1 VSKSVV
7 IVGGGLVGLSSAL
20 FLTEAGADV
29 TIIDS
34 GALGGGAARGN
45 AGFMCTAIVEPLP
58 APGAIGNA
66 LKSLRDPQ
74 RALRVLPR
82 AIPAMAP
89 WLLAFA
95 RNCTTSRYESGRAA
109 LAKFNRNSSAILERL
124 ATQGVAV
131 TLSRELLVPYHD
143 VAKAEHHFAALQPM
157 VEFGARIPDRIV
169 DGDEIR
175 RIAPAITD
183 HIRAGLV
190 MPGDRSIDPRRY
202 VDSVIDI
209 LKSRHVRIIEHTE
222 VTGVESSGKRVR
234 SLATTSG
241 TVGGEEFVLSAGAG
255 SRLVA
260 KHFDL
265 RLSVIPGQGYNVA
278 LPTSPGL
285 QQPVIFE
292 EVHAVATP
300 FEDRIRLG
308 GTMEFGGDHP
318 PFDGRRVETIVA
330 SMRTFLDLDWDQ
342 RFDTWAGSR
351 PMSADGLPFMG
362 RPKRWS
368 NVVVGA
374 GHGMFGL
381 TLAPPSGVAISELI
395 MTGRSSTDISAFDP
409 DRNPLRRPKRDR

>member
-1 VSKSVV
+1 VSKEVV

-20 FLTEAGADV
+20 FLTEAGATV
-29 TIIDS
+29 TIIDND
-34 GALGGGAARGN
+34 GLGGGAARGN

-66 LKSLRDPQ
+66 LRSLRDPA
-74 RALRVLPR
+74 RALRVLPK
-82 AIPAMAP
+82 AIPQMAP

-95 RNCTTSRYESGRAA
+95 RNCTASRYQSGRAA
-109 LAKFNRNSSAILERL
+109 LARFNYNSSAILERL
-124 ATQGVAV
+124 TSQGVAV
-131 TLSRELLVPYHD
+131 GLSRELLVPYHD
-143 VAKAEHHFAALQPM
+143 VAKAEHHFEALQPM
-157 VEFGARIPDRIV
+157 VEFGARIPDRVV

-175 RIAPAITD
+175 RLAPAITD
-183 HIRAGLV
+183 HVRAGLV
-190 MPGDRSIDPRRY
+190 MPGDRAIDPRRY

-209 LKSRHVRIIEHTE
+209 LKSRDVRIMEHTD
-222 VTGVESSGKRVR
+222 VTKVQSSGDRVV
-234 SLATTSG
+234 SVATSNG
-241 TVGGEEFVLSAGAG
+241 TIDGEEFLLAAGAG
-255 SRLVA
+255 SRLLA

-278 LPTSPGL
+278 LPISPGL
-285 QQPVIFE
+285 RQPVIFE

-318 PFDGRRVETIVA
+318 PFDGRRIDMIVA
-330 SMRTFLDLDWDQ
+330 SMRKFLDLDWDE
-342 RFDTWAGSR
+342 RFGTWAGSR

-362 RPKRWS
+362 RPKRWR

-395 MTGRSSTDISAFDP
+395 MTGRSSTDIGAFDP
-409 DRNPLRRPKRDR
+409 DRSAFRR

>member
-20 FLTEAGADV
+20 FLSEAGADV
-29 TIIDS
+29 TIVDH
-34 GALGGGAARGN
+34 GELGGGAARGN

-74 RALRVLPR
+74 RALRVLPK
-82 AIPAMAP
+82 AIPNMTP

-95 RNCTTSRYESGRAA
+95 RNCTASRYQSGRAA
-109 LAKFNRNSSAILERL
+109 LARFNHNSSAILERL

-131 TLSRELLVPYHD
+131 NLSRELLVPYHD
-143 VAKAEHHFAALQPM
+143 VAKAEHHFKALQPM
-157 VEFGARIPDRIV
+157 VEFGARIPDGVV
-169 DGDEIR
+169 DGAEIR
-175 RIAPAITD
+175 RLAPAVTD
-183 HIRAGLV
+183 HVRAGLV

-209 LKSRHVRIIEHTE
+209 LKTRDVRFLENTE
-222 VTGVESSGKRVR
+222 VTGVRSTGSRVD
-234 SLATTSG
+234 SLTTSNG
-241 TVGGEEFVLSAGAG
+241 TIDGEEFVLAAGAG
-255 SRLVA
+255 SRLLA

-265 RLSVIPGQGYNVA
+265 RLSVIPGQGYNVG

-318 PFDGRRVETIVA
+318 PFDPRRIEMIVA
-330 SMRTFLDLDWDQ
+330 SMRKFLDLDWDQ
-342 RFDTWAGSR
+342 QFGTWAGSR

-362 RPKRWS
+362 RPKRWR

-381 TLAPPSGVAISELI
+381 TLAAPSGVAIAELI
-395 MTGRSSTDISAFDP
+395 MNGQSSTDISAFDP
-409 DRNPLRRPKRDR
+409 DRSRFRR

>member
-1 VSKSVV
+1 VSKEVV

-20 FLTEAGADV
+20 FLTEAGASV

-34 GALGGGAARGN
+34 DGLGGGAARGN

-66 LKSLRDPQ
+66 LKSLRDPA
-74 RALRVLPR
+74 RALRVLPK
-82 AIPAMAP
+82 AIPQMAP

-95 RNCTTSRYESGRAA
+95 RNCTASRYRSGRAA
-109 LAKFNRNSSAILERL
+109 LARFNYNSAAILERL
-124 ATQGVAV
+124 AGQGVAV
-131 TLSRELLVPYHD
+131 GLSRELLVPYHD
-143 VAKAEHHFAALQPM
+143 VAKAEHHFEALQPM
-157 VEFGARIPDRIV
+157 VEFGARIPDRVV

-175 RIAPAITD
+175 RLAPAITD
-183 HIRAGLV
+183 HVRAGLV
-190 MPGDRSIDPRRY
+190 MPGDRAIDPRRY

-209 LKSRHVRIIEHTE
+209 LKSRDVRIMEHSD
-222 VTGVESSGKRVR
+222 VTKVESSGDRVV
-234 SLATTSG
+234 SLVTSNG
-241 TVGGEEFVLSAGAG
+241 PVDGEEFLLAAGAG
-255 SRLVA
+255 SRLLA
-260 KHFDL
+260 KQFDL
-265 RLSVIPGQGYNVA
+265 RLAVIPGQGYNVA

-285 QQPVIFE
+285 TQPVIFE

-318 PFDGRRVETIVA
+318 PFDERRIEMIVA
-330 SMRTFLDLDWDQ
+330 SMRKFLDLDWDE

-351 PMSADGLPFMG
+351 PMSPDGLPFMG
-362 RPKRWS
+362 RPKRWR

-381 TLAPPSGVAISELI
+381 TLAPPSGLAISELI
-395 MTGRSSTDISAFDP
+395 MTGRSSTDISVFDP
-409 DRNPLRRPKRDR
+409 DRSAFRR

>member
-1 VSKSVV
+1 
-7 IVGGGLVGLSSAL
+7 
-20 FLTEAGADV
+20 
-29 TIIDS
+29 
-34 GALGGGAARGN
+34 
-45 AGFMCTAIVEPLP
+45 
-58 APGAIGNA
+58 
-66 LKSLRDPQ
+66 
-74 RALRVLPR
+74 
-82 AIPAMAP
+82 MAP

-95 RNCTTSRYESGRAA
+95 RNCTASRYQSGRAA
-109 LAKFNRNSSAILERL
+109 LARFNYNSADILERL
-124 ATQGVAV
+124 ASQGAAV
-131 TLSRELLVPYHD
+131 GLSRELLVPYHD
-143 VAKAEHHFAALQPM
+143 VAKAEHHFEALQPM
-157 VEFGARIPDRIV
+157 VEFGAHIPDRVV

-175 RIAPAITD
+175 RLAPAITD
-183 HIRAGLV
+183 HVHAGLV
-190 MPGDRSIDPRRY
+190 MPGDRAIDPRRY

-209 LKSRHVRIIEHTE
+209 LKSRGVRIMENTD
-222 VTGVESSGKRVR
+222 VTKVHSSGDRVL
-234 SLATTSG
+234 SLETSSG
-241 TVGGEEFVLSAGAG
+241 TVDGDEFLLAAGAG
-255 SRLVA
+255 SRLLA

-318 PFDGRRVETIVA
+318 PFDGRRIETIVA
-330 SMRTFLDLDWDQ
+330 SMRAFLDLDWDE

-362 RPKRWS
+362 RPKRWR

-409 DRNPLRRPKRDR
+409 DRSAFRR

>member
-1 VSKSVV
+1 MTKSVV
-7 IVGGGLVGLSSAL
+7 IIGGGLVGLSSAL
-20 FLTEAGADV
+20 FLTEAGAEV

-34 GALGGGAARGN
+34 GALGSGAARGN

-58 APGAIGNA
+58 APGAIVNA
-66 LKSLRDPQ
+66 LRSLRDPS
-74 RALRVLPR
+74 RALRVLPK
-82 AIPAMAP
+82 AVPKMTP
-89 WLLAFA
+89 WLLAFG
-95 RNCTTSRYESGRAA
+95 RNCTASRYQSGRAA
-109 LAKFNRNSSAILERL
+109 LARFNHNSSAVVERL
-124 ATQGVAV
+124 AHQGAAV

-143 VAKAEHHFAALQPM
+143 VAKAEHHFKALQPM

-175 RIAPAITD
+175 RLAPAITD

-209 LKSRHVRIIEHTE
+209 LRNRGVRFMEHIA
-222 VTGVESSGKRVR
+222 VTKVIASGDRVLR
-234 SLATTSG
+234 LDTSG
-241 TVGGEEFVLSAGAG
+241 GSVDADEFLLAAGAG
-255 SRLVA
+255 SRLLA
-260 KHFDL
+260 KQFDL
-265 RLSVIPGQGYNVA
+265 RLAVIPGQGYNVG

-300 FEDRIRLG
+300 FDDRIRLG
-308 GTMEFGGDHP
+308 GTMEFGGDNP
-318 PFDGRRVETIVA
+318 PFDSRRVEAIVA
-330 SMRTFLDLDWDQ
+330 SMRAFLNLDWDH

-362 RPKRWS
+362 RPKRWR

-381 TLAPPSGVAISELI
+381 TLAPPSGVAIAELI
-395 MTGRSSTDISAFDP
+395 MTGRSSSDIRAFDP
-409 DRNPLRRPKRDR
+409 DRNPLRR

>member
-1 VSKSVV
+1 MSKTVV

-34 GALGGGAARGN
+34 AALGSGAARGN

-58 APGAIGNA
+58 APGAIVNA
-66 LKSLRDPQ
+66 LKSLRDPA
-74 RALRVLPR
+74 RALRILPK
-82 AIPAMAP
+82 AIPRMAP
-89 WLLAFA
+89 WLLTFA
-95 RNCTTSRYESGRAA
+95 RNCTASRYQSGRAA
-109 LAKFNRNSSAILERL
+109 LADFNRNSSAVLERL
-124 ATQGVAV
+124 TSQGAAV

-143 VAKAEHHFAALQPM
+143 VAKAEHHFKALQPM
-157 VEFGARIPDRIV
+157 VDFGARIPDRVV

-183 HIRAGLV
+183 HVRAGLV

-202 VDSVIDI
+202 VDSVIEI
-209 LKSRHVRIIEHTE
+209 LRRRGTRFIEHTE
-222 VTGVESSGKRVR
+222 INRVVSTDDRVR
-234 SLATTSG
+234 SLETSNG
-241 TVGGEEFVLSAGAG
+241 TVDGEEFVLAAGAG
-255 SRLVA
+255 SRLLA

-265 RLSVIPGQGYNVA
+265 RLAVIPGQGYNVG

-300 FEDRIRLG
+300 FDDRIRLG

-318 PFDGRRVETIVA
+318 PFDARRIESIIT
-330 SMRTFLDLDWDQ
+330 SMRRFLDLDWDE

-362 RPKRWS
+362 RPKRWR
-368 NVVVGA
+368 NVVVSA

-409 DRNPLRRPKRDR
+409 DRSALRR

>member
-1 VSKSVV
+1 MSKAVV

-20 FLTEAGADV
+20 FLTEAGAEV

-74 RALRVLPR
+74 RALRVLPK
-82 AIPAMAP
+82 AIPSMTP

-95 RNCTTSRYESGRAA
+95 RNCTRSRYESGRAA
-109 LAKFNRNSSAILERL
+109 LARFNRNSAAIHERL
-124 ATQGVAV
+124 VTQGVAV
-131 TLSRELLVPYHD
+131 SLSRELLVPYHD
-143 VAKAEHHFAALQPM
+143 VAKAEHHFKALQPM
-157 VEFGARIPDRIV
+157 VEFGARVPDRVV

-183 HIRAGLV
+183 HVRAGLV

-209 LKSRHVRIIEHTE
+209 LKSRNVQFMENTE
-222 VTGVESSGKRVR
+222 VTAVESKDNRVR
-234 SLATTSG
+234 SLATSNG
-241 TVGGEEFVLSAGAG
+241 TVDGEEFVLSAGAG

-265 RLSVIPGQGYNVA
+265 RLSVIPGQGYNVG

-318 PFDGRRVETIVA
+318 PFDPRRIEMIVA

-362 RPKRWS
+362 RPKRWT

-409 DRNPLRRPKRDR
+409 DRSRFRRLNAIG

>member
-1 VSKSVV
+1 MTKEVV
-7 IVGGGLVGLSSAL
+7 IIGGGLIGLSSAL
-20 FLTEAGADV
+20 FLTEAGANV
-29 TIIDS
+29 TIVDS
-34 GALGGGAARGN
+34 DGLGSGAARGN

-58 APGAIGNA
+58 APGAIRNA
-66 LKSLRDPQ
+66 LKSLRDPA
-74 RALRVLPR
+74 RALRVLPK
-82 AIPAMAP
+82 AIPQMAP

-95 RNCTTSRYESGRAA
+95 RNCTASRYESGRAA
-109 LAKFNRNSSAILERL
+109 LASFNHNSAAILERL

-131 TLSRELLVPYHD
+131 GLSRELLVPYHD
-143 VAKAEHHFAALQPM
+143 LAKAEHHFKALQRM
-157 VEFGARIPDRIV
+157 VDFGARIPDRVV
-169 DGDEIR
+169 DGDELR
-175 RIAPAITD
+175 RLAPAITD
-183 HIRAGLV
+183 HVRAGLV
-190 MPGDRSIDPRRY
+190 MPGDRAIDPRRY

-209 LKSRHVRIIEHTE
+209 LKSRDVRIMEHTE
-222 VTGVESSGKRVR
+222 VTNVVSSGDRVG
-234 SLATTSG
+234 SLVTSNG
-241 TVGGEEFVLSAGAG
+241 TIDGEEFLLAAGAG
-255 SRLVA
+255 SRLLA

-285 QQPVIFE
+285 RQPVIFE

-318 PFDGRRVETIVA
+318 PFDARRIDMIVA
-330 SMRTFLDLDWDQ
+330 SMRAFLDLEWDQ

-362 RPKRWS
+362 RPKRWR

-381 TLAPPSGVAISELI
+381 TLAPPSGVAIAELI
-395 MTGRSSTDISAFDP
+395 MTGGTSTDISAFDP
-409 DRNPLRRPKRDR
+409 DRSAFRR

>member
-1 VSKSVV
+1 VSKDVV
-7 IVGGGLVGLSSAL
+7 IIGGGLIGLSSAL
-20 FLTEAGADV
+20 FLSEAGANV
-29 TIIDS
+29 TVVDS
-34 GALGGGAARGN
+34 DGLGSGAARGN

-58 APGAIGNA
+58 APGAIRNA
-66 LKSLRDPQ
+66 LKSLRDPA
-74 RALRVLPR
+74 RALRVLPK
-82 AIPAMAP
+82 AIPQMAP

-95 RNCTTSRYESGRAA
+95 RNCTASRYESGRAA
-109 LAKFNRNSSAILERL
+109 LASFNHNSAAILERL

-131 TLSRELLVPYHD
+131 GLSRELLVPYHD
-143 VAKAEHHFAALQPM
+143 VAKAEHHFKALQRM
-157 VEFGARIPDRIV
+157 VEFGARIPDRVV
-169 DGDEIR
+169 DGDELR
-175 RIAPAITD
+175 RLAPAITD
-183 HIRAGLV
+183 HVRAGFV
-190 MPGDRSIDPRRY
+190 MPGDRAIDPRRY
-202 VDSVIDI
+202 VDSIIDI
-209 LKSRHVRIIEHTE
+209 LKSRDVRMVEHTD
-222 VTGVESSGKRVR
+222 VTNVVSSGDRVM
-234 SLATTSG
+234 SLVTSNG
-241 TVGGEEFVLSAGAG
+241 AIGGEEFLLAAGAG
-255 SRLVA
+255 SRLLA

-285 QQPVIFE
+285 RQPVIFE

-318 PFDGRRVETIVA
+318 PFDERRVDMIVA

-362 RPKRWS
+362 RPKRWR

-381 TLAPPSGVAISELI
+381 TLAPPSGVAIAELI
-395 MTGRSSTDISAFDP
+395 MTGRTSTDISAFDP
-409 DRNPLRRPKRDR
+409 DRSAFRR

>member
-20 FLTEAGADV
+20 FLTEAGAEV
-29 TIIDS
+29 TIIDN

-82 AIPAMAP
+82 AVPAMAP

-95 RNCTTSRYESGRAA
+95 RNCTASRYQSGRAA

-124 ATQGVAV
+124 ASQGVAV
-131 TLSRELLVPYHD
+131 SLSRELLVPYHD

-157 VEFGARIPDRIV
+157 VEFGARIPDRVV

-209 LKSRHVRIIEHTE
+209 LKSRNVRVIEHTE
-222 VTGVESSGKRVR
+222 VTAVESSGNRVR
-234 SLATTSG
+234 SLTTTSG
-241 TVGGEEFVLSAGAG
+241 QVDGEEFVLSAGAG

-330 SMRTFLDLDWDQ
+330 SMRKFLDLDWDQ

-409 DRNPLRRPKRDR
+409 DRNTLRRPKLAS

>member
-1 VSKSVV
+1 MSKSVV

-20 FLTEAGADV
+20 FLTEAGAEV
-29 TIIDS
+29 TVIDN

-82 AIPAMAP
+82 AVPAMTP

-95 RNCTTSRYESGRAA
+95 RNCTASRYQSGRAA

-131 TLSRELLVPYHD
+131 SLSRELLVPYHD

-157 VEFGARIPDRIV
+157 VEFGARIPDRVV
-169 DGDEIR
+169 DGDELR

-183 HIRAGLV
+183 HVRAGLV
-190 MPGDRSIDPRRY
+190 MPGDRSIDPRRF

-209 LKSRHVRIIEHTE
+209 LKSRNVRIVEHTE
-222 VTGVESSGKRVR
+222 VTGVESSSDRVR
-234 SLATTSG
+234 SLTTTNG
-241 TVGGEEFVLSAGAG
+241 PIDGEEFVLSAGAG

-265 RLSVIPGQGYNVA
+265 RLSVISGQGYNVA

-318 PFDGRRVETIVA
+318 PFDDRRVEMIVA
-330 SMRTFLDLDWDQ
+330 SMRKFLDLEWDQ

-409 DRNPLRRPKRDR
+409 DRNPLRRRKRDR

>member
-20 FLTEAGADV
+20 FLSEAGAEV
-29 TIIDS
+29 TVIDS
-34 GALGGGAARGN
+34 EALGSGAARGN

-66 LKSLRDPQ
+66 LKSLRDPS
-74 RALRVLPR
+74 RALRILPKSV
-82 AIPAMAP
+82 PKMTP

-95 RNCTTSRYESGRAA
+95 RNCTASRYQSGRAA
-109 LAKFNRNSSAILERL
+109 LARFNRNSAEIVERL
-124 ATQGVAV
+124 AHQGAAV
-131 TLSRELLVPYHD
+131 RMSRELLVPYHD
-143 VAKAEHHFAALQPM
+143 VAKAEHHFKALQPM
-157 VEFGARIPDRIV
+157 VEFGARIPDRVV

-175 RIAPAITD
+175 RLAPAVTN

-202 VDSVIDI
+202 VDSVIEI
-209 LKSRHVRIIEHTE
+209 LKSRNVRIMEHTA
-222 VTGVESSGKRVR
+222 VMKVMSSGDRVR
-234 SLATTSG
+234 SLEVSG
-241 TVGGEEFVLSAGAG
+241 GTNVDGEEFVLSAGAG
-255 SRLVA
+255 SRLLA
-260 KHFDL
+260 KQFDL
-265 RLSVIPGQGYNVA
+265 RLAVIPGQGYNVG

-300 FEDRIRLG
+300 FDDRIRLG
-308 GTMEFGGDHP
+308 GTMEFGGDNP
-318 PFDGRRVETIVA
+318 PFDGRRVEAIVA
-330 SMRTFLDLDWDQ
+330 SMRAFLDLDWDNL
-342 RFDTWAGSR
+342 FDTWAGSR

-362 RPKRWS
+362 RPKRWN

-381 TLAPPSGVAISELI
+381 TLAPPSGVAIAELI
-395 MTGRSSTDISAFDP
+395 MTGHTRADISAFDP
-409 DRNPLRRPKRDR
+409 DRSTMRR

>member
-1 VSKSVV
+1 MSMAVV

-29 TIIDS
+29 TIVDS
-34 GALGGGAARGN
+34 GSLGGGAARGN

-74 RALRVLPR
+74 RALRVLPK
-82 AIPAMAP
+82 AIPSMTP

-95 RNCTTSRYESGRAA
+95 RNCTASRYQSGRAA
-109 LAKFNRNSSAILERL
+109 LARFNRNSSAILERL
-124 ATQGVAV
+124 TTQGVAV
-131 TLSRELLVPYHD
+131 DLSRELLVPYHD
-143 VAKAEHHFAALQPM
+143 VAKAEHHFKALQPM
-157 VEFGARIPDRIV
+157 VEFGARIPDRVV
-169 DGDEIR
+169 DGDELR
-175 RIAPAITD
+175 RLAPAITD
-183 HIRAGLV
+183 HIRAGLI

-209 LKSRHVRIIEHTE
+209 LESRNVRFLENTE
-222 VTGVESSGKRVR
+222 VTAVQSTGDHVQ
-234 SLATTSG
+234 SLTTSNG
-241 TVGGEEFVLSAGAG
+241 TIDGEEFVVSAGAG
-255 SRLVA
+255 SRLLA

-265 RLSVIPGQGYNVA
+265 RLSVIPGQGYNVG

-318 PFDGRRVETIVA
+318 PFDGRRVETIIA
-330 SMRTFLDLDWDQ
+330 SMRKFLDLEWDQ

-362 RPKRWS
+362 RPKRWR

-409 DRNPLRRPKRDR
+409 DRSRFRR

>member
-1 VSKSVV
+1 MSKTVV

-34 GALGGGAARGN
+34 DALGSGAARGN

-66 LKSLRDPQ
+66 LKSLRDPA
-74 RALRVLPR
+74 RALRILPK
-82 AIPAMAP
+82 AIPRMVP
-89 WLLAFA
+89 WLLTFA
-95 RNCTTSRYESGRAA
+95 RNCTASRYQSGRAV
-109 LAKFNRNSSAILERL
+109 LAEFNRNSSAVLERL
-124 ATQGVAV
+124 TSQGAAV

-143 VAKAEHHFAALQPM
+143 VAKAEHHFKALQPM
-157 VEFGARIPDRIV
+157 VEFGARIPDRVV
-169 DGDEIR
+169 DGDELR

-183 HIRAGLV
+183 HVRAGLV
-190 MPGDRSIDPRRY
+190 MPGDRSVDPRRY
-202 VDSVIDI
+202 VDSVIEI
-209 LKSRHVRIIEHTE
+209 LRTRGTRFLEHTE
-222 VTGVESSGKRVR
+222 ITRVVSSGNSVR
-234 SLATTSG
+234 SVETSNG
-241 TVGGEEFVLSAGAG
+241 TIDGEEFVLAAGAG
-255 SRLVA
+255 SRLLA

-265 RLSVIPGQGYNVA
+265 RLAVIPGQGYNVG

-318 PFDGRRVETIVA
+318 PFDARRIESIIT
-330 SMRTFLDLDWDQ
+330 SMRKFLDLDWDE

-362 RPKRWS
+362 RPKRWR
-368 NVVVGA
+368 NVVVGT

-381 TLAPPSGVAISELI
+381 TLAPPSGVAIAELI

-409 DRNPLRRPKRDR
+409 DRSALRR

>member
-1 VSKSVV
+1 MSKTVV

-34 GALGGGAARGN
+34 AALGSGAARGN

-58 APGAIGNA
+58 APGAIVNA
-66 LKSLRDPQ
+66 LKSLRDPA
-74 RALRVLPR
+74 RALRILPK
-82 AIPAMAP
+82 AIPRMAP
-89 WLLAFA
+89 WLLTFA
-95 RNCTTSRYESGRAA
+95 RNCTASRYQSGRAA
-109 LAKFNRNSSAILERL
+109 LADFNRNSSAVLERL
-124 ATQGVAV
+124 TSQGAAV

-143 VAKAEHHFAALQPM
+143 VAKAEHHFKALQPM
-157 VEFGARIPDRIV
+157 VDFGARIPDRVV

-183 HIRAGLV
+183 HVRAGLV

-202 VDSVIDI
+202 VDSVIEI
-209 LKSRHVRIIEHTE
+209 LRTRGTRFIEHTE
-222 VTGVESSGKRVR
+222 VRRVVSTDDRVR
-234 SLATTSG
+234 SLETSNG
-241 TVGGEEFVLSAGAG
+241 TIDGEEFVLSAGAG
-255 SRLVA
+255 SRLLA

-265 RLSVIPGQGYNVA
+265 RLAVIPGQGYNVG

-300 FEDRIRLG
+300 FDDRIRLG

-318 PFDGRRVETIVA
+318 PFDARRIESIIT
-330 SMRTFLDLDWDQ
+330 SMRRFLDLDWDE

-351 PMSADGLPFMG
+351 PMSSDGLPFMG
-362 RPKRWS
+362 RPKRWR

-409 DRNPLRRPKRDR
+409 DRSALRR

>member
-1 VSKSVV
+1 MSKEVV

-29 TIIDS
+29 TIVDS
-34 GALGGGAARGN
+34 EGLGGGAARGN
-45 AGFMCTAIVEPLP
+45 AGFMCSAIVEPLP
-58 APGAIGNA
+58 APAAIRNA
-66 LKSLRDPQ
+66 LKSLRDPA
-74 RALRVLPR
+74 RALRVLPK
-82 AIPAMAP
+82 AIPQMAP

-95 RNCTTSRYESGRAA
+95 RNCTASRYQSGRAA
-109 LAKFNRNSSAILERL
+109 LARFNYNSAAILERL
-124 ATQGVAV
+124 ASQGVAV
-131 TLSRELLVPYHD
+131 GLSRELLVPYHD
-143 VAKAEHHFAALQPM
+143 VAKAEHHFEALQPM
-157 VEFGARIPDRIV
+157 VEFGARIPDRVV

-175 RIAPAITD
+175 RLAPAITD
-183 HIRAGLV
+183 HVRAGLV
-190 MPGDRSIDPRRY
+190 MPGDRAIDPRRY

-209 LKSRHVRIIEHTE
+209 LKSRDVRIVEHTD
-222 VTGVESSGKRVR
+222 VTKVRSSGDRVV
-234 SLATTSG
+234 SLETSSG
-241 TVGGEEFVLSAGAG
+241 TVDGDEFLLAAGAG
-255 SRLVA
+255 SRLLA

-318 PFDGRRVETIVA
+318 PFDERRIEMIVA
-330 SMRTFLDLDWDQ
+330 SMREFLDLDWDE

-362 RPKRWS
+362 RPKRWR

-409 DRNPLRRPKRDR
+409 DRSAFRR

>member
-1 VSKSVV
+1 MSKTVV

-29 TIIDS
+29 TIIDCA
-34 GALGGGAARGN
+34 ALGSGAARGN

-66 LKSLRDPQ
+66 LKSLRDPA
-74 RALRVLPR
+74 RALRILPK
-82 AIPAMAP
+82 AIPRMAP
-89 WLLAFA
+89 WLLTFA
-95 RNCTTSRYESGRAA
+95 RNCTASRYQSGRAA
-109 LAKFNRNSSAILERL
+109 LAEFNRNSSAVLERL
-124 ATQGVAV
+124 TSQGAAV

-143 VAKAEHHFAALQPM
+143 VAKAEHHFKALQPM
-157 VEFGARIPDRIV
+157 VEFGARIPDRVV
-169 DGDEIR
+169 DGDELR

-183 HIRAGLV
+183 HVRAGLV
-190 MPGDRSIDPRRY
+190 MPGDRSVDPRRY
-202 VDSVIDI
+202 VDSVIEI
-209 LKSRHVRIIEHTE
+209 LRTRGTRFLEHTE
-222 VTGVESSGKRVR
+222 ITRVVSSGDSVR
-234 SLATTSG
+234 SVETSNG
-241 TVGGEEFVLSAGAG
+241 TIDGEEFVLAAGAG
-255 SRLVA
+255 SRLLA

-265 RLSVIPGQGYNVA
+265 RLAVIPGQGYNVG

-318 PFDGRRVETIVA
+318 PFDARRIESIIT
-330 SMRTFLDLDWDQ
+330 SMRKFLDLDWDE

-351 PMSADGLPFMG
+351 PMSADGLPFIG
-362 RPKRWS
+362 RPRRWR
-368 NVVVGA
+368 NVVVGT

-381 TLAPPSGVAISELI
+381 TLAPPSGVAIAELI

-409 DRNPLRRPKRDR
+409 DRSALRR

>member
-1 VSKSVV
+1 MSKTVV

-29 TIIDS
+29 TIIDCA
-34 GALGGGAARGN
+34 ALGSGAARGN

-66 LKSLRDPQ
+66 LKSLRDPA
-74 RALRVLPR
+74 RALRILPK
-82 AIPAMAP
+82 AIPRMAP
-89 WLLAFA
+89 WLLTFA
-95 RNCTTSRYESGRAA
+95 RNCTASRYQSGRAA
-109 LAKFNRNSSAILERL
+109 LAEFNRNSSAVLERL
-124 ATQGVAV
+124 TSQGAAV

-143 VAKAEHHFAALQPM
+143 VAKAEHHFKALQPM
-157 VEFGARIPDRIV
+157 VEFGARIPDRVV
-169 DGDEIR
+169 DGDELR

-183 HIRAGLV
+183 HVRAGLV
-190 MPGDRSIDPRRY
+190 MPGDRSVDPRRY
-202 VDSVIDI
+202 VDSVIEI
-209 LKSRHVRIIEHTE
+209 LRTRGTRFLEHTE
-222 VTGVESSGKRVR
+222 ITRVVSSGDSVR
-234 SLATTSG
+234 SVETSNG
-241 TVGGEEFVLSAGAG
+241 TIDGEEFVLAAGAG
-255 SRLVA
+255 SRLLA

-265 RLSVIPGQGYNVA
+265 RLAVIPGQGYNVG

-318 PFDGRRVETIVA
+318 PFDARRIESIIT
-330 SMRTFLDLDWDQ
+330 SMRKFLDLDWDE

-362 RPKRWS
+362 RPKRWR
-368 NVVVGA
+368 NVVVGT

-381 TLAPPSGVAISELI
+381 TLAPPSGVAIAELI

-409 DRNPLRRPKRDR
+409 DRSALRR

>member
-1 VSKSVV
+1 V
-7 IVGGGLVGLSSAL
+7 
-20 FLTEAGADV
+20 
-29 TIIDS
+29 
-34 GALGGGAARGN
+34 
-45 AGFMCTAIVEPLP
+45 
-58 APGAIGNA
+58 
-66 LKSLRDPQ
+66 
-74 RALRVLPR
+74 
-82 AIPAMAP
+82 
-89 WLLAFA
+89 
-95 RNCTTSRYESGRAA
+95 
-109 LAKFNRNSSAILERL
+109 LERL
-124 ATQGVAV
+124 ASQGAAV
-131 TLSRELLVPYHD
+131 TLSKELLVPYHD
-143 VAKAEHHFAALQPM
+143 VAKAERHFAALQPM
-157 VEFGARIPDRIV
+157 VEFGARIPDRVV

-175 RIAPAITD
+175 RLAPAITD

-209 LKSRHVRIIEHTE
+209 LKQRNVRFMEHTE
-222 VTGVESSGKRVR
+222 ITHVDSAGDRVVALR
-234 SLATTSG
+234 TTNG
-241 TVGGEEFVLSAGAG
+241 TVDAEEFVLCAGAG

-265 RLSVIPGQGYNVA
+265 RLSVIPGQGYNVG

-285 QQPVIFE
+285 RQPVIFE

-308 GTMEFGGDHP
+308 GTMEFGGDDP
-318 PFDGRRVETIVA
+318 PFDERRVEAIIT
-330 SMRTFLDLDWDQ
+330 SMRKFLDLAWEE

-362 RPKRWS
+362 RPKRWR

-395 MTGRSSTDISAFDP
+395 MTGRTSSDIRAFHP
-409 DRNPLRRPKRDR
+409 DRNPLRR

>member
-1 VSKSVV
+1 MSKAVV

-29 TIIDS
+29 TIVDS
-34 GALGGGAARGN
+34 AALGSGAARGN

-66 LKSLRDPQ
+66 LKSLRDPA
-74 RALRVLPR
+74 RALRILPK
-82 AIPAMAP
+82 AIPRMAP
-89 WLLAFA
+89 WLLTFA
-95 RNCTTSRYESGRAA
+95 RNCTASRYQSGRAA
-109 LAKFNRNSSAILERL
+109 LAEFNRNSSAVLERL
-124 ATQGVAV
+124 TSQGAAV

-143 VAKAEHHFAALQPM
+143 VAKAEHHFKALQPM
-157 VEFGARIPDRIV
+157 VEFGARIPDRVV
-169 DGDEIR
+169 DGDELR

-183 HIRAGLV
+183 HVRAGLV

-202 VDSVIDI
+202 VDSVIEI
-209 LKSRHVRIIEHTE
+209 LRTRGARFLEHTE
-222 VTGVESSGKRVR
+222 ITRVVSTDDRVR
-234 SLATTSG
+234 ALETSNG
-241 TVGGEEFVLSAGAG
+241 TIDGEEFVLTAGAG
-255 SRLVA
+255 SRLLA

-265 RLSVIPGQGYNVA
+265 RLAVIPGQGYNVG

-318 PFDGRRVETIVA
+318 PFDARRIESIIT
-330 SMRTFLDLDWDQ
+330 SMRRFLDLDWDE

-362 RPKRWS
+362 RPKRWR

-381 TLAPPSGVAISELI
+381 TMAPPSGVAISELI

-409 DRNPLRRPKRDR
+409 DRSALRR

>member
-1 VSKSVV
+1 MSKSVV

-20 FLTEAGADV
+20 FLTEAGAEV

-34 GALGGGAARGN
+34 GALGGGASRGN

-58 APGAIGNA
+58 APGAIVNA

-74 RALRVLPR
+74 RALRVLPK
-82 AIPAMAP
+82 AIPGMAP
-89 WLLAFA
+89 WLLSFA
-95 RNCTTSRYESGRAA
+95 RNCTASRYQSGRAA
-109 LAKFNRNSSAILERL
+109 LARFNYNSGAILERL
-124 ATQGVAV
+124 VTQGVAV
-131 TLSRELLVPYHD
+131 SLSRELLVPYHD
-143 VAKAEHHFAALQPM
+143 IAKAEHHFKALQPM
-157 VEFGARIPDRIV
+157 VEFGARIPDRVV

-175 RIAPAITD
+175 RLAPAITD
-183 HIRAGLV
+183 HVRAGLV

-209 LKSRHVRIIEHTE
+209 LRARNVRIMENTE
-222 VTGVESSGKRVR
+222 VTAVESTGSRVR
-234 SLATTSG
+234 ALTTSNG
-241 TVGGEEFVLSAGAG
+241 PVEGEEFVLSAGAG

-265 RLSVIPGQGYNVA
+265 KLAVIPGQGYNVG

-318 PFDGRRVETIVA
+318 PFDPRRIEMIVD
-330 SMRTFLDLDWDQ
+330 SMRKFLDLDWDE
-342 RFDTWAGSR
+342 RFEVWAGSR

-362 RPKRWS
+362 RPKRWN

-409 DRNPLRRPKRDR
+409 DRSRFRR

>member
-1 VSKSVV
+1 MSKEVV
-7 IVGGGLVGLSSAL
+7 LVGGGLVGLSSAL

-29 TIIDS
+29 TIVDS
-34 GALGGGAARGN
+34 EGLGGGAARGN

-58 APGAIGNA
+58 APGAIRNA
-66 LKSLRDPQ
+66 LTSLRDPA
-74 RALRVLPR
+74 RALRVLPK
-82 AIPAMAP
+82 AIPQMAP

-95 RNCTTSRYESGRAA
+95 RNCTTSRYQSGRAA
-109 LAKFNRNSSAILERL
+109 LARFNYNSAAILERL
-124 ATQGVAV
+124 ASQGVAV
-131 TLSRELLVPYHD
+131 GLSRELLVPYHD
-143 VAKAEHHFAALQPM
+143 VAKAEHHFEALQPM
-157 VEFGARIPDRIV
+157 VEFGARIPDRVV

-175 RIAPAITD
+175 QLAPAITD
-183 HIRAGLV
+183 HVRAGLV
-190 MPGDRSIDPRRY
+190 MPGDRALDPRRY

-209 LKSRHVRIIEHTE
+209 LKSRHVRIMEHTD
-222 VTGVESSGKRVR
+222 VTKVR
-234 SLATTSG
+234 SSDDRVVSLETSNG
-241 TVGGEEFVLSAGAG
+241 TVDGEEFLLAAGAG
-255 SRLVA
+255 SRLLA

-300 FEDRIRLG
+300 FEDRIRVG

-318 PFDGRRVETIVA
+318 PFDGRRLEMIVA
-330 SMRTFLDLDWDQ
+330 SMRAFLDLDWDE

-362 RPKRWS
+362 RPKRWR

-409 DRNPLRRPKRDR
+409 DRSAFRR

>member
-1 VSKSVV
+1 MSKAVV

-29 TIIDS
+29 TIVDS
-34 GALGGGAARGN
+34 AALGSGAARGN

-66 LKSLRDPQ
+66 LRSLRDPA
-74 RALRVLPR
+74 RALRILPK
-82 AIPAMAP
+82 AIPRMAP
-89 WLLAFA
+89 WLLTFA
-95 RNCTTSRYESGRAA
+95 RNCTASRYQSGRAA
-109 LAKFNRNSSAILERL
+109 LAEFNRNSSAVLERL
-124 ATQGVAV
+124 TSQGAAV

-143 VAKAEHHFAALQPM
+143 VAKAEHHFKALQPM
-157 VEFGARIPDRIV
+157 VEFGARIPDRVV
-169 DGDEIR
+169 DGDELR

-183 HIRAGLV
+183 HVRAGLV

-202 VDSVIDI
+202 VDSVIEI
-209 LKSRHVRIIEHTE
+209 LRTRGARFVEHTE
-222 VTGVESSGKRVR
+222 ITRVVSTDDRVR
-234 SLATTSG
+234 ALETSNG
-241 TVGGEEFVLSAGAG
+241 TIDGEEFVLTAGAG
-255 SRLVA
+255 SRLLA

-265 RLSVIPGQGYNVA
+265 RLAVIPGQGYNVG

-318 PFDGRRVETIVA
+318 PFDARRIESIIT
-330 SMRTFLDLDWDQ
+330 SMRRFLDLDWDE

-362 RPKRWS
+362 RPKRWR

-381 TLAPPSGVAISELI
+381 TMAPPSGVAISELI

-409 DRNPLRRPKRDR
+409 DRSALRR

>member
-20 FLTEAGADV
+20 FLSEAGADV
-29 TIIDS
+29 TVIDS
-34 GALGGGAARGN
+34 RSLGSGAARGN

-58 APGAIGNA
+58 APGALGNA
-66 LKSLRDPQ
+66 LRSLRDPA
-74 RALRVLPR
+74 RPLRVLPK
-82 AIPAMAP
+82 AMPKMVP

-95 RNCTTSRYESGRAA
+95 RNCTASRYQSGRAA
-109 LAKFNRNSSAILERL
+109 LAEFNRDSGAVLERL
-124 ATQGVAV
+124 AGQGAAVA
-131 TLSRELLVPYHD
+131 LSRELLVPYHD
-143 VAKAEHHFAALQPM
+143 IAKAEHHFKALQPM
-157 VEFGARIPDRIV
+157 VEFGARIPDRVV

-175 RIAPAITD
+175 RLAPAITD
-183 HIRAGLV
+183 HVRAGLV

-209 LKSRHVRIIEHTE
+209 VRRRNARFMENTE
-222 VTGVESSGKRVR
+222 VTRVVSSGDRVL
-234 SLATTSG
+234 SLETSRG
-241 TVGGEEFVLSAGAG
+241 SVDGEEFVLTAGAG
-255 SRLVA
+255 SRLLA
-260 KHFDL
+260 KQFDL
-265 RLSVIPGQGYNVA
+265 RLAVIPGQGYNVG

-308 GTMEFGGDHP
+308 GTMEFGGDNP
-318 PFDGRRVETIVA
+318 PFDGRRVETMIA
-330 SMRTFLDLDWDQ
+330 SMRKFLDLDWD
-342 RFDTWAGSR
+342 RFFDTWAGSR

-362 RPKRWS
+362 RPKRWR

-381 TLAPPSGVAISELI
+381 TLAPPSGVAIAELI
-395 MTGRSSTDISAFDP
+395 MTGRTSSDISAFNP
-409 DRNPLRRPKRDR
+409 DRNPLRR